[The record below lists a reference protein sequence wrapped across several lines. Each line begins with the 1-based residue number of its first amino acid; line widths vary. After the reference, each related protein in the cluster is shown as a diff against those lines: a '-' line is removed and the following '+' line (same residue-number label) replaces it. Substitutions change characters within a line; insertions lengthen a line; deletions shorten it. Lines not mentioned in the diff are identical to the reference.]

1 MAGLL
6 LWVIRCIKVG
16 SEDVRKGFL
25 SQRTFHVAGGRRNRH
40 GNQQWKVLLINPS
53 FVPAAKH
60 LYRLAGFAQGFNSRF
75 PDLKT
80 TLPHLA
86 ADSQLT
92 DLNYSGSGF
101 RLNTFWFGFVFA
113 MFRRP
118 PVFPVNLP
126 SVPDLLTDT
135 TKFSNISDLRPKL
148 P

>member
-101 RLNTFWFGFVFA
+101 RLNTFWFGFVFCFCNVSSA
-113 MFRRP
+113 SR
-118 PVFPVNLP
+118 FPRQSP
-126 SVPDLLTDT
+126 
-135 TKFSNISDLRPKL
+135 FCA
-148 P
+148 